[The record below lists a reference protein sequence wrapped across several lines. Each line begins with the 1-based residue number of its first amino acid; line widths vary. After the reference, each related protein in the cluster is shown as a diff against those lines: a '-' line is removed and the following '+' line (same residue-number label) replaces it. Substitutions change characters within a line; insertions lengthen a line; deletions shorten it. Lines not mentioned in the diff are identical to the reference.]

1 MMKLIF
7 AAVSVSV
14 SVSVSLSG
22 CGLILDD
29 RPADSGEALDADEA
43 DARDASVDASI
54 DAPTL
59 DARDDEDAVVTRD
72 AFAETDTGL
81 LVDAGIDAFAGHDAF
96 ASMDAGRDAFTPDAF
111 VPSPDWSLTG
121 EVDDIDVSASGD
133 SVIIAGGAF
142 GTIDL
147 RYTRASGWVSRREAG
162 LHSTIAASVEN
173 GPHPDPTMPVD
184 YGLFAVAGVTHS
196 WTTGAPVPRVPS
208 SAQFLAGTRGW
219 YASFGTAGL
228 QLIGP
233 APTFTTGPVLTA
245 STCAPVSWSIPATGI
260 NSLDIAASPDCYA
273 RVAVG
278 VSYGGMRAVLY
289 SASPVPMFDSPRL
302 TLACLSA
309 DVRPAPGSTFG
320 NDVALARQGEV
331 LFTTS
336 DDGPRFLAGGYRNT
350 ATGVPATSVALG
362 SGVGTD
368 VLLAWTDAT
377 GAYLQALPSGSST
390 PCAAPSLPLRL
401 ATAGATKVRIS
412 DCEGGELTAVVR
424 SSTRV
429 TVRRLECP
437 IRVDSAP

>member
-1 MMKLIF
+1 MKLIL

-14 SVSVSLSG
+14 GVSVSLSG

-29 RPADSGEALDADEA
+29 RPGDSGEALDADEA
-43 DARDASVDASI
+43 DARDASVDASM
-54 DAPTL
+54 DAPAL

-81 LVDAGIDAFAGHDAF
+81 LVDAGIDAFAARDALVSMDAGRDAF

-111 VPSPDWSLTG
+111 VPSPDWSLMG

-133 SVIIAGGAF
+133 SVIIAGGAL

-173 GPHPDPTMPVD
+173 GPHTDPTMPVD

-233 APTFTTGPVLTA
+233 APTFTTGPVRMPGVG
-245 STCAPVSWSIPATGI
+245 SSCVPTGWI
-260 NSLDIAASPDCYA
+260 LLESNIHSLDVALAETCDA

-278 VSYGGMRAVLY
+278 VSVLAGRAVLY
-289 SASPVPMFDSPRL
+289 SASPLPLSDSPPV
-302 TLACLSA
+302 TLLCPGGDARS
-309 DVRPAPGSTFG
+309 APGSSFG
-320 NDVALARQGEV
+320 DDVALARRGEA

-336 DDGPRFLAGGYRNT
+336 DDGPRFLAGVYRNR
-350 ATGVPATSVALG
+350 ATGLAATSVALG
-362 SGVGTD
+362 NGAGTD
-368 VLLAWTDAT
+368 LLLAWTEPARFFRRFRP
-377 GAYLQALPSGSST
+377 GLL
-390 PCAAPSLPLRL
+390 CR
-401 ATAGATKVRIS
+401 AGR
-412 DCEGGELTAVVR
+412 R
-424 SSTRV
+424 
-429 TVRRLECP
+429 VRRE
-437 IRVDSAP
+437 